1 MMWAMV
7 LVAVADGEGT
17 GFKNRG
23 DAEHAE
29 IGTTEHTEST
39 ETTLRNDEN
48 SGCPGFG
55 SPPRGL

>member
-39 ETTLRNDEN
+39 ETNTEI
-48 SGCPGFG
+48 
-55 SPPRGL
+55 